1 MKSIEDVVAAQ
12 DLTQGGE
19 MAKFPETEWIS
30 ALAEKLNSDEEYAR
44 IARNWEGD
52 MFVKVLPGGALKN
65 ERRFYLDLWHGKCR
79 NAYEVEPGQT
89 PKAVLQL
96 SLPYENA
103 VRLLKGEL
111 DAMQAL
117 LTRKI
122 SVQGNMAILMRNV
135 PTVLDFVRCCREVT
149 DSYV

>member
-1 MKSIEDVVAAQ
+1 
-12 DLTQGGE
+12 
-19 MAKFPETEWIS
+19 MAKFPSKDWLES
-30 ALAEKLNSDEEYAR
+30 LNQKLNTDEHYAQV
-44 IARNWEGD
+44 ARNWEGD
-52 MFVKVLPGGALKN
+52 MLVVVKPGGAL
-65 ERRFYLDLWHGKCR
+65 EGEVVYYLDLWHGKCR
-79 NAYEVEPGQT
+79 DAYEVDGPDL
-89 PKAVLQL
+89 PKAVLNL

-103 VRLLKGEL
+103 IKLLKGEL

-149 DSYV
+149 DSFV